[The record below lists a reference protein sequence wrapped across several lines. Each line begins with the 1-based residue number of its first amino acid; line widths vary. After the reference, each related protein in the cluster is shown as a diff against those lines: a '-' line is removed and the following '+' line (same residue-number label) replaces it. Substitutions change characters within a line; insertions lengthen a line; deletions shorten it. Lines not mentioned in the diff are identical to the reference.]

1 MNVGSFF
8 IADAQTSPVEEPIKA
23 CFDNVAILAQPATV
37 FAAALGDP
45 RDNAQGAEWSK
56 DFIFGV
62 VGRIRQKSIGAA
74 TWSAAR
80 SLDRRNRLHQ
90 WHGHLRI
97 VNIGAGVRD
106 SQRCTVLIGDQV
118 PFRTC
123 FAAIG
128 GIGPGLRPPKTAR
141 TEQLSRT
148 PLDQSMAS
156 AMPSSSRSRRQMRS
170 QTPAC
175 CQSRSRRQ
183 QVMPQPQPSSWGR
196 YSHGVPVLST
206 KSMPSKQLRSGTV
219 GRPPFG
225 LGRGAGITI
234 TTFSQS
240 ASGKSG
246 LAIRSSLTETEMG
259 QQMSRRVYHRSI
271 FQKREFC

>member
-1 MNVGSFF
+1 MLRQRSDTGP
-8 IADAQTSPVEEPIKA
+8 A
-23 CFDNVAILAQPATV
+23 ATV

-183 QVMPQPQPSSWGR
+183 QAARATTLPAYRNGR
-196 YSHGVPVLST
+196 AVVRARREIGRRETS
-206 KSMPSKQLRSGTV
+206 RA
-219 GRPPFG
+219 RPP
-225 LGRGAGITI
+225 T
-234 TTFSQS
+234 
-240 ASGKSG
+240 
-246 LAIRSSLTETEMG
+246 
-259 QQMSRRVYHRSI
+259 
-271 FQKREFC
+271 